1 MKNYN
6 DTTIVDNLVSVIEE
20 ARKGVS
26 TGDFFM
32 DLIQE
37 AVDYIKD
44 NCTPANDEEAAEAMN
59 STGGGLW
66 KIISANQHANIA
78 SFTDKDIDPELR
90 VSFYVKGFSINSP
103 VAAASYYLQVRSAHF
118 LIDAVWATFK
128 QDPAKTTEENIDKL
142 IDTIKNRKF

>member
-6 DTTIVDNLVSVIEE
+6 DTTIMDKLVSVIEE
-20 ARKGVS
+20 VREEVS
-26 TGDFFM
+26 AGDFFM

-44 NCTPANDEEAAEAMN
+44 NCTPANDEEATKAMN
-59 STGGGLW
+59 DTDGGLW
-66 KIISANQHANIA
+66 KIISADQQANIT

-90 VSFYVKGFSINSP
+90 ISFYVKGFSINSP
-103 VAAASYYLQVRSAHF
+103 AAAASYYLQIRSAHF

-142 IDTIKNRKF
+142 VDTIKNRKF